1 MPARPEERVEVRR
14 QPLVRDE
21 VAERPRLRV
30 GVLEHPAQAAA
41 LILFVV
47 ALANLIYG
55 SYFGGGPPL
64 IVMSIMGFGMS
75 FILWRMKPKG

>member
-1 MPARPEERVEVRR
+1 MSEP
-14 QPLVRDE
+14 
-21 VAERPRLRV
+21 AERKPVRSA
-30 GVLEHPAQAAA
+30 AQAAA

-55 SYFGGGPPL
+55 AYFGGGPPL